1 MNIRTI
7 IGVLALIVIGS
18 TARAQN
24 STRSLMYSF
33 KDDGVIL
40 NVGLIDSPRVPRG
53 FVACPLSPRRQKG
66 FTVSRQQFDRTWQKL
81 QSSGAVK
88 FAVAKS
94 DNRLFDPVKNYLF
107 TITEFPTGSQTD
119 YVVPRAGASRAVV
132 SLARQFEA
140 YAR

>member
-1 MNIRTI
+1 M
-7 IGVLALIVIGS
+7 LALIVIGS

-24 STRSLMYSF
+24 STRSLLYSF

-53 FVACPLSPRRQKG
+53 IVACPLSPRRQKD
-66 FTVSRQQFDRTWQKL
+66 FTVSRQQFDQTWQKL

-88 FAVAKS
+88 FAVAQS

-107 TITEFPTGSQTD
+107 TITEFPTGAQTD